1 MEKLVRCSIPSGHP
15 LPLPSFHHWPSAT
28 LAIHADTPCSPQY
41 GKNPLDYVKAEEMK
55 AALREHGGKHSLF
68 YAAERPELVAELIKE
83 GADAARTD
91 KVRACTYM

>member
-1 MEKLVRCSIPSGHP
+1 
-15 LPLPSFHHWPSAT
+15 
-28 LAIHADTPCSPQY
+28 
-41 GKNPLDYVKAEEMK
+41 MK

-68 YAAERPELVAELIKE
+68 YAVEERPELVAELIKE